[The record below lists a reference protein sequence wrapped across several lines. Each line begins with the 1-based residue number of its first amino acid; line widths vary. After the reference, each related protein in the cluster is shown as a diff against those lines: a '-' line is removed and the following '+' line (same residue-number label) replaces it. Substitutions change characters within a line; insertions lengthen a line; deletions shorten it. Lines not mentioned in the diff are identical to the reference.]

1 MKTQKEYNQCQ
12 QPISCHNCSS
22 NQICQAWVDFV
33 KHHNDT
39 KPYAHFDLR
48 VSLSMPSIRKYV
60 MDRTKIV
67 THSFYPFIHFEK
79 KNSRYGKKGPKK
91 PRELYYCS
99 HLDRCVYQ
107 RYAFLLN
114 YQYNIWA
121 CENNI
126 DDVAI
131 AYRDSLGKNNIDFAK
146 DAFDAIRSF
155 PQCFILVGDF
165 TNFFDNLEHQ
175 YLKKMMC
182 EVLGVERLPQDY
194 FSVFKNITRF
204 SSWDWK
210 DIVKAAGEN
219 IAERGVRKKI
229 NSKETVLTKE
239 QFQKN
244 KKDIKKNISGVGV
257 PQGSPISAVLS
268 NIYMIKFDKDI
279 KRYVT
284 SKGGIYMRYSD
295 DFIIVLPYERDAE
308 IADFTSY
315 IFSYVESMK
324 GLIDLQK
331 EKTSCYTYK
340 DEVIYEGD
348 QPSSINYLGFLFD
361 GKNIRIRPRAI
372 TKYYYRMRRKAN
384 TIGRSNWTS
393 SKGRR
398 ISAKELYSIYSRNDE
413 KQTFIDYARKAKGI
427 LKLND
432 QEANAL
438 IKHHNR
444 YGYKRRP
451 EKIRRTLMILQLR
464 IMSVLLAVPVCQPL
478 SSISS

>member
-131 AYRDSLGKNNIDFAK
+131 AYRDKLGKNNIDFAK

-182 EVLGVERLPQDY
+182 KVLGVERLPQDY

-257 PQGSPISAVLS
+257 PQGSPISTVLS

-432 QEANAL
+432 QEANVL
-438 IKHHNR
+438 IKHH
-444 YGYKRRP
+444 KR
-451 EKIRRTLMILQLR
+451 KIAMAIKEGQKK
-464 IMSVLLAVPVCQPL
+464 
-478 SSISS
+478 

>member
-22 NQICQAWVDFV
+22 NQICQAWVNFV

-60 MDRTKIV
+60 MDRAKIV

-107 RYAFLLN
+107 RYTFLLN

-121 CENNI
+121 YENNI

-131 AYRDSLGKNNIDFAK
+131 AYRDNLGKNNIDFAK
-146 DAFDAIRSF
+146 DAFDAIRNF

-204 SSWDWK
+204 SSWGWK

-219 IAERGVRKKI
+219 IEERGVRKKI
-229 NSKETVLTKE
+229 NSKDTVLTKE
-239 QFQKN
+239 QFQKS
-244 KKDIKKNISGVGV
+244 KKDIKKNVSGVGV

-268 NIYMIKFDKDI
+268 NIYMIEFDKYI
-279 KRYVT
+279 KRYVA
-284 SKGGIYMRYSD
+284 SKSGIYMRYSD

-340 DEVIYEGD
+340 NEVVYEGD
-348 QPSSINYLGFLFD
+348 RPSSINYLGFLFD

-372 TKYYYRMRRKAN
+372 TKYYYRMRRKAH

-393 SKGRR
+393 TKGKH

-413 KQTFIDYARKAKGI
+413 KQTFIDYARKAKGV

-432 QEANAL
+432 QEADAL
-438 IKHHNR
+438 IKYH
-444 YGYKRRP
+444 KR
-451 EKIRRTLMILQLR
+451 KIAMAIKEGQKK
-464 IMSVLLAVPVCQPL
+464 
-478 SSISS
+478 

>member
-60 MDRTKIV
+60 MDRSKIV

-244 KKDIKKNISGVGV
+244 KKDIKKNVSGVGV

-340 DEVIYEGD
+340 DEAIYEGD

-438 IKHHNR
+438 IKHH
-444 YGYKRRP
+444 KR
-451 EKIRRTLMILQLR
+451 KIAMAIKEGQKK
-464 IMSVLLAVPVCQPL
+464 
-478 SSISS
+478 

>member
-60 MDRTKIV
+60 MDRSKIV

-131 AYRDSLGKNNIDFAK
+131 AYRDNLGKNNIDFAK

-194 FSVFKNITRF
+194 FSIFKNITRF
-204 SSWDWK
+204 SSLDWK

-219 IAERGVRKKI
+219 IEERGIRKKI
-229 NSKETVLTKE
+229 NSKDTVLNKE

-244 KKDIKKNISGVGV
+244 KKDIKKNVSGVGV

-268 NIYMIKFDKDI
+268 NIYMIEFDKDI
-279 KRYVT
+279 KRYVA

-295 DFIIVLPYERDAE
+295 DFIIVLPYERDTE

-324 GLIDLQK
+324 GLVDLQK

-340 DEVIYEGD
+340 NEVVYEGD
-348 QPSSINYLGFLFD
+348 RPSSINYLGFLFD
-361 GKNIRIRPRAI
+361 GKSIRIRPRAI
-372 TKYYYRMRRKAN
+372 TKYYYRMRRKAH

-393 SKGRR
+393 SKGRH

-413 KQTFIDYARKAKGI
+413 KQTFIDYAKKAKGI

-432 QEANAL
+432 QEADAL
-438 IKHHNR
+438 IKYH
-444 YGYKRRP
+444 KR
-451 EKIRRTLMILQLR
+451 KIAMAIKEGQKK
-464 IMSVLLAVPVCQPL
+464 
-478 SSISS
+478 

>member
-91 PRELYYCS
+91 PRDLYYCS

-114 YQYNIWA
+114 CQYNIWA

-131 AYRDSLGKNNIDFAK
+131 AYRDNLGKNNIDFAK

-165 TNFFDNLEHQ
+165 TNFFDNLEHR

-257 PQGSPISAVLS
+257 PQGSPVSAVLS

-361 GKNIRIRPRAI
+361 GKSIRIRPRAI
-372 TKYYYRMRRKAN
+372 TKYYYRMRRKAH

-438 IKHHNR
+438 IKHH
-444 YGYKRRP
+444 KR
-451 EKIRRTLMILQLR
+451 KIAMAIKEGKKK
-464 IMSVLLAVPVCQPL
+464 
-478 SSISS
+478 

>member
-194 FSVFKNITRF
+194 LSVFQNITRF

-229 NSKETVLTKE
+229 NSKEIVLTKE

-372 TKYYYRMRRKAN
+372 TKYYYRMRRKAH

-438 IKHHNR
+438 IKHH
-444 YGYKRRP
+444 KR
-451 EKIRRTLMILQLR
+451 KIAMAIKEGQKK
-464 IMSVLLAVPVCQPL
+464 
-478 SSISS
+478 

>member
-12 QPISCHNCSS
+12 QPTSCHNCSS

-279 KRYVT
+279 KRYVIC
-284 SKGGIYMRYSD
+284 KGGIYMRYSD

-438 IKHHNR
+438 IKHH
-444 YGYKRRP
+444 KR
-451 EKIRRTLMILQLR
+451 KIAMAIKEGQKK
-464 IMSVLLAVPVCQPL
+464 
-478 SSISS
+478 

>member
-1 MKTQKEYNQCQ
+1 MNTQKEYNQCQ

-60 MDRTKIV
+60 MDRSKIV

-131 AYRDSLGKNNIDFAK
+131 AYRDNLGKNNIDFAK

-194 FSVFKNITRF
+194 FSIFKNITRF

-219 IAERGVRKKI
+219 IEERGIRKKI
-229 NSKETVLTKE
+229 NSKDTVLNKE
-239 QFQKN
+239 QFQKS
-244 KKDIKKNISGVGV
+244 KKDIKKNVSGVGV

-268 NIYMIKFDKDI
+268 NIYMIEFDKDI
-279 KRYVT
+279 KRYVA

-295 DFIIVLPYERDAE
+295 DFIIVLPYERDTE

-324 GLIDLQK
+324 GLVDLQK

-340 DEVIYEGD
+340 NEVVYEGD
-348 QPSSINYLGFLFD
+348 RPSSINYLGFLFD
-361 GKNIRIRPRAI
+361 GKSIRIRPRAI
-372 TKYYYRMRRKAN
+372 TKYYYRMRRKAH

-393 SKGRR
+393 SKGRH

-413 KQTFIDYARKAKGI
+413 KQTFIDYAKKAKGI

-432 QEANAL
+432 QEADAL
-438 IKHHNR
+438 IKHH
-444 YGYKRRP
+444 KR
-451 EKIRRTLMILQLR
+451 KIAMAIKEGQKK
-464 IMSVLLAVPVCQPL
+464 
-478 SSISS
+478 

>member
-22 NQICQAWVDFV
+22 NQICQAWVNFV

-39 KPYAHFDLR
+39 KSYAHFDLR

-60 MDRTKIV
+60 MDRAKIV

-114 YQYNIWA
+114 YQYNILA
-121 CENNI
+121 YENNI

-131 AYRDSLGKNNIDFAK
+131 AYRDNLGKNNIDFAK
-146 DAFDAIRSF
+146 DAFDAIRNF

-204 SSWDWK
+204 SSWGWK

-219 IAERGVRKKI
+219 IEERGVRKKI
-229 NSKETVLTKE
+229 NSKDTVLTKE
-239 QFQKN
+239 QFQKS
-244 KKDIKKNISGVGV
+244 KKDIKKNVSGVGV

-268 NIYMIKFDKDI
+268 NIYMIEFDKYI
-279 KRYVT
+279 KRYVA
-284 SKGGIYMRYSD
+284 SKSGIYMRYSD

-340 DEVIYEGD
+340 NEVVYEGD

-372 TKYYYRMRRKAN
+372 TKYYYRMRRKAH

-393 SKGRR
+393 TKGKH

-413 KQTFIDYARKAKGI
+413 KQTFIDYARKAKGV

-432 QEANAL
+432 QEADAL
-438 IKHHNR
+438 IKYH
-444 YGYKRRP
+444 KR
-451 EKIRRTLMILQLR
+451 KIAMAIKEGQKK
-464 IMSVLLAVPVCQPL
+464 
-478 SSISS
+478 

>member
-12 QPISCHNCSS
+12 QSISCHNCSS
-22 NQICQAWVDFV
+22 KQICQAWVDFV

-48 VSLSMPSIRKYV
+48 VSLSMPSLRKYV
-60 MDRTKIV
+60 MDRAKVV

-131 AYRDSLGKNNIDFAK
+131 AYRDNLGKNNIDFAK

-210 DIVKAAGEN
+210 GIVKAAGEN

-229 NSKETVLTKE
+229 NSKEIVLTKE

-372 TKYYYRMRRKAN
+372 TKYYYRMRRKAH

-438 IKHHNR
+438 IKHH
-444 YGYKRRP
+444 KR
-451 EKIRRTLMILQLR
+451 KIAMAIKEGQKK
-464 IMSVLLAVPVCQPL
+464 
-478 SSISS
+478 

>member
-12 QPISCHNCSS
+12 RPISCHNCSS
-22 NQICQAWVDFV
+22 NQMCQAWVDFV

-48 VSLSMPSIRKYV
+48 VSLAMPSIRKYV
-60 MDRTKIV
+60 MDRAKIV

-114 YQYNIWA
+114 CQYNSWA

-131 AYRDSLGKNNIDFAK
+131 AYRDNLGKNNIDFAK

-155 PQCFILVGDF
+155 PQCFILVGDL

-219 IAERGVRKKI
+219 IEEKGVRKKI
-229 NSKETVLTKE
+229 NSKDTVLTKE
-239 QFQKN
+239 QFQKSKN
-244 KKDIKKNISGVGV
+244 DIKKNVSGVGV

-268 NIYMIKFDKDI
+268 NIYMIEFDKDI
-279 KRYVT
+279 KRYVA

-295 DFIIVLPYERDAE
+295 DFIIVLPYERDSE

-340 DEVIYEGD
+340 NKVVYEGD

-361 GKNIRIRPRAI
+361 GKNIRLRPRAI
-372 TKYYYRMRRKAN
+372 TKYYYRMRRKAH
-384 TIGRSNWTS
+384 TIGRSNWIS
-393 SKGRR
+393 SKGRH
-398 ISAKELYSIYSRNDE
+398 ISAKEL
-413 KQTFIDYARKAKGI
+413 
-427 LKLND
+427 
-432 QEANAL
+432 
-438 IKHHNR
+438 
-444 YGYKRRP
+444 
-451 EKIRRTLMILQLR
+451 
-464 IMSVLLAVPVCQPL
+464 
-478 SSISS
+478 

>member
-39 KPYAHFDLR
+39 KPYAYFDLR

-438 IKHHNR
+438 IKHH
-444 YGYKRRP
+444 KR
-451 EKIRRTLMILQLR
+451 KIAMAIKEGQKK
-464 IMSVLLAVPVCQPL
+464 
-478 SSISS
+478 

>member
-39 KPYAHFDLR
+39 KPYAHFDLS

-131 AYRDSLGKNNIDFAK
+131 AYRDNLGKNNIDFAK

-229 NSKETVLTKE
+229 NSKETLLTKE

-257 PQGSPISAVLS
+257 PQGSPVSAVLS

-361 GKNIRIRPRAI
+361 GKSIRIRPRAI
-372 TKYYYRMRRKAN
+372 TKYYYRMRRKAH
-384 TIGRSNWTS
+384 TIGRSNWIS
-393 SKGRR
+393 SKGRH

-413 KQTFIDYARKAKGI
+413 KQTFIDYAKKAKGI

-438 IKHHNR
+438 IKHH
-444 YGYKRRP
+444 KR
-451 EKIRRTLMILQLR
+451 KIAMAIKEGQKK
-464 IMSVLLAVPVCQPL
+464 
-478 SSISS
+478 

>member
-131 AYRDSLGKNNIDFAK
+131 AYRDKLGKNNIDFAK

-257 PQGSPISAVLS
+257 PQGAPISAVLS

-438 IKHHNR
+438 IKHH
-444 YGYKRRP
+444 KR
-451 EKIRRTLMILQLR
+451 KIAMAIKEGQKK
-464 IMSVLLAVPVCQPL
+464 
-478 SSISS
+478 

>member
-131 AYRDSLGKNNIDFAK
+131 AYRDNLGKNNIDFAK

-229 NSKETVLTKE
+229 ISKETLLTKE
-239 QFQKN
+239 EFQKN
-244 KKDIKKNISGVGV
+244 KTDIKKNIFGVGV

-432 QEANAL
+432 QEANVL
-438 IKHHNR
+438 IKHH
-444 YGYKRRP
+444 KR
-451 EKIRRTLMILQLR
+451 KIAMAIKEGQKK
-464 IMSVLLAVPVCQPL
+464 
-478 SSISS
+478 

>member
-114 YQYNIWA
+114 CQYNIWA
-121 CENNI
+121 CKNNI

-398 ISAKELYSIYSRNDE
+398 ISAKELYSIYYRNDE

-438 IKHHNR
+438 IKHH
-444 YGYKRRP
+444 KR
-451 EKIRRTLMILQLR
+451 KIAMAIKEGKKK
-464 IMSVLLAVPVCQPL
+464 
-478 SSISS
+478 

>member
-12 QPISCHNCSS
+12 QPIACYNCSS
-22 NQICQAWVDFV
+22 NQKCQAWVDFV

-60 MDRTKIV
+60 MDRAKIV

-91 PRELYYCS
+91 SRELYYCS

-121 CENNI
+121 CENEI

-131 AYRDSLGKNNIDFAK
+131 AYRDNLGKNNIDFAK

-155 PQCFILVGDF
+155 SQCFILVGDF

-182 EVLGVERLPQDY
+182 KVLDVERLPQDY

-210 DIVKAAGEN
+210 DIVEAAGES
-219 IAERGVRKKI
+219 ITERGVRKKI
-229 NSKETVLTKE
+229 NSKDTVLTKE
-239 QFQKN
+239 QFQKS
-244 KKDIKKNISGVGV
+244 KKDIKKNISGIGV

-268 NIYMIKFDKDI
+268 NVYMIDFDKDI
-279 KRYVT
+279 KHYVD
-284 SKGGIYMRYSD
+284 SKDGIYMRYSD
-295 DFIIVLPYERDAE
+295 DFIIVLPYEKDAK
-308 IADFTSY
+308 ITDFINY
-315 IFSYVESMK
+315 IFSYVKSMK

-340 DEVIYEGD
+340 NEVVYEGD
-348 QPSSINYLGFLFD
+348 QPSSINYLGFLFN
-361 GKNIRIRPRAI
+361 GKDIRIRPRAI
-372 TKYYYRMRRKAN
+372 TKYYYRMRRKAR
-384 TIGRSNWTS
+384 TIGRSNWIS
-393 SKGRR
+393 SKGRH
-398 ISAKELYSIYSRNDE
+398 ISATELYSIYSDNDE
-413 KQTFIDYARKAKGI
+413 RQTFIDYAKKAKGI

-432 QEANAL
+432 QEADAL
-438 IKHHNR
+438 IKHHKR
-444 YGYKRRP
+444 KIAMAIKEGYK
-451 EKIRRTLMILQLR
+451 K
-464 IMSVLLAVPVCQPL
+464 
-478 SSISS
+478 

>member
-182 EVLGVERLPQDY
+182 KVLGVERLPQDY

-257 PQGSPISAVLS
+257 PQGSPISTVLS

-432 QEANAL
+432 QEANVL
-438 IKHHNR
+438 IKHH
-444 YGYKRRP
+444 KR
-451 EKIRRTLMILQLR
+451 KIAMAIKEGQKK
-464 IMSVLLAVPVCQPL
+464 
-478 SSISS
+478 

>member
-12 QPISCHNCSS
+12 QSISCHNCSS

-33 KHHNDT
+33 KHHNDI

-131 AYRDSLGKNNIDFAK
+131 AYRDNLGKNNIDFAK

-384 TIGRSNWTS
+384 TIGLSNWTS

-438 IKHHNR
+438 IKHH
-444 YGYKRRP
+444 KR
-451 EKIRRTLMILQLR
+451 KIAMAIKEGQKK
-464 IMSVLLAVPVCQPL
+464 
-478 SSISS
+478 

>member
-114 YQYNIWA
+114 CQYNIWA

-182 EVLGVERLPQDY
+182 EVLGVERLPQDC

-229 NSKETVLTKE
+229 NSKEIVLTKE

-438 IKHHNR
+438 IKHH
-444 YGYKRRP
+444 KR
-451 EKIRRTLMILQLR
+451 KIAMAIKEGQKK
-464 IMSVLLAVPVCQPL
+464 
-478 SSISS
+478 

>member
-12 QPISCHNCSS
+12 QSISCHNCSS
-22 NQICQAWVDFV
+22 KQICQAWVDFV

-131 AYRDSLGKNNIDFAK
+131 AYRDNLGKNNIDFAK

-438 IKHHNR
+438 IKHH
-444 YGYKRRP
+444 KR
-451 EKIRRTLMILQLR
+451 KIAMAIKEGQKK
-464 IMSVLLAVPVCQPL
+464 
-478 SSISS
+478 

>member
-114 YQYNIWA
+114 CQYNIWA

-131 AYRDSLGKNNIDFAK
+131 AYRDNLGKNNIDFAK

-229 NSKETVLTKE
+229 NSKETLLTKE

-438 IKHHNR
+438 IKHH
-444 YGYKRRP
+444 KR
-451 EKIRRTLMILQLR
+451 KIAMAIKEGQKK
-464 IMSVLLAVPVCQPL
+464 
-478 SSISS
+478 

>member
-1 MKTQKEYNQCQ
+1 MKTQKECNQCQ

-33 KHHNDT
+33 KRHNET

-60 MDRTKIV
+60 MDRAKIV
-67 THSFYPFIHFEK
+67 THSFYPFIHFER

-114 YQYNIWA
+114 CQYNIWA
-121 CENNI
+121 YKNNI

-131 AYRDSLGKNNIDFAK
+131 AYRDNLGKNNIDFAK

-182 EVLGVERLPQDY
+182 EVIGVERLPQDY

-219 IAERGVRKKI
+219 IEERGVRKKI
-229 NSKETVLTKE
+229 NSKDTVLTKE
-239 QFQKN
+239 QFQKS
-244 KKDIKKNISGVGV
+244 KKDIRKNVSGIGV

-268 NIYMIKFDKDI
+268 NIYMIEFDKDI

-284 SKGGIYMRYSD
+284 SKDGIYMRYSD

-308 IADFTSY
+308 IADFTRY

-324 GLIDLQK
+324 GLLNLQK

-340 DEVIYEGD
+340 NEVVYEGD

-361 GKNIRIRPRAI
+361 GKNIKMRPRAI
-372 TKYYYRMRRKAN
+372 TKYYYRMRRKAH

-393 SKGRR
+393 SKGRH

-432 QEANAL
+432 QETDAL
-438 IKHHNR
+438 IKHH
-444 YGYKRRP
+444 KQ
-451 EKIRRTLMILQLR
+451 KIAMAIKEGQKK
-464 IMSVLLAVPVCQPL
+464 
-478 SSISS
+478 

>member
-33 KHHNDT
+33 KRHNET

-60 MDRTKIV
+60 MDRAKIV
-67 THSFYPFIHFEK
+67 THSFYPFIHFER

-114 YQYNIWA
+114 CQYNIWA
-121 CENNI
+121 YENNI

-131 AYRDSLGKNNIDFAK
+131 AYRDNLGKNNIDFAK

-182 EVLGVERLPQDY
+182 EVIGVERLPQDY

-219 IAERGVRKKI
+219 IEERGVRKKI
-229 NSKETVLTKE
+229 NSKDTVLTKE
-239 QFQKN
+239 QFQKS
-244 KKDIKKNISGVGV
+244 KKDIRKNVSGIGV

-268 NIYMIKFDKDI
+268 NIYMIEFDKDI

-284 SKGGIYMRYSD
+284 SKDGIYMRYSD

-308 IADFTSY
+308 IADFTRY

-324 GLIDLQK
+324 GLLNLQK

-340 DEVIYEGD
+340 NEVVYEGD

-372 TKYYYRMRRKAN
+372 TKYYYRMRRKAH

-393 SKGRR
+393 SKGRH

-432 QEANAL
+432 QETDAL
-438 IKHHNR
+438 IKHH
-444 YGYKRRP
+444 KQ
-451 EKIRRTLMILQLR
+451 KIAMAIKEGQKK
-464 IMSVLLAVPVCQPL
+464 
-478 SSISS
+478 

>member
-131 AYRDSLGKNNIDFAK
+131 
-146 DAFDAIRSF
+146 
-155 PQCFILVGDF
+155 
-165 TNFFDNLEHQ
+165 
-175 YLKKMMC
+175 
-182 EVLGVERLPQDY
+182 
-194 FSVFKNITRF
+194 
-204 SSWDWK
+204 
-210 DIVKAAGEN
+210 
-219 IAERGVRKKI
+219 
-229 NSKETVLTKE
+229 
-239 QFQKN
+239 
-244 KKDIKKNISGVGV
+244 
-257 PQGSPISAVLS
+257 
-268 NIYMIKFDKDI
+268 DKDI

-438 IKHHNR
+438 IKHH
-444 YGYKRRP
+444 KR
-451 EKIRRTLMILQLR
+451 KIAMAIKEGQKK
-464 IMSVLLAVPVCQPL
+464 
-478 SSISS
+478 

>member
-22 NQICQAWVDFV
+22 NQICQAWVDLV

-39 KPYAHFDLR
+39 KPYAHFGLR

-131 AYRDSLGKNNIDFAK
+131 AYRDNLGKNNIDFAK

-372 TKYYYRMRRKAN
+372 TKYYYRMRRKAH

-438 IKHHNR
+438 IKHH
-444 YGYKRRP
+444 KR
-451 EKIRRTLMILQLR
+451 KIAMAIKEGQKK
-464 IMSVLLAVPVCQPL
+464 
-478 SSISS
+478 

>member
-39 KPYAHFDLR
+39 KPYAHFDRR

-114 YQYNIWA
+114 CQYNIWA

-438 IKHHNR
+438 IKHH
-444 YGYKRRP
+444 KR
-451 EKIRRTLMILQLR
+451 KIAMAIKEGQKK
-464 IMSVLLAVPVCQPL
+464 
-478 SSISS
+478 

>member
-12 QPISCHNCSS
+12 QPTSCHNCSS

-114 YQYNIWA
+114 YQYSIWA

-131 AYRDSLGKNNIDFAK
+131 AYRDNLGKNNIDFAK

-155 PQCFILVGDF
+155 PQCFIFVGDF

-279 KRYVT
+279 KRYVIC
-284 SKGGIYMRYSD
+284 KGGIYMRYSD

-372 TKYYYRMRRKAN
+372 TKYYYRMCRKAHA
-384 TIGRSNWTS
+384 IGRSNWIS

-438 IKHHNR
+438 IKHH
-444 YGYKRRP
+444 KR
-451 EKIRRTLMILQLR
+451 KIAMAIKEGQKK
-464 IMSVLLAVPVCQPL
+464 
-478 SSISS
+478 

>member
-12 QPISCHNCSS
+12 QPTSCHNCSS

-114 YQYNIWA
+114 YQYSIWA

-131 AYRDSLGKNNIDFAK
+131 AYRDNLGKNNIDFAK

-155 PQCFILVGDF
+155 PQCFIFVGDF

-279 KRYVT
+279 KRYVIC
-284 SKGGIYMRYSD
+284 KGGIYMRYSD

-361 GKNIRIRPRAI
+361 GKSIRIRPRAI

-438 IKHHNR
+438 IKHH
-444 YGYKRRP
+444 KR
-451 EKIRRTLMILQLR
+451 KIAMAIKEGQKK
-464 IMSVLLAVPVCQPL
+464 
-478 SSISS
+478 

>member
-60 MDRTKIV
+60 MDRSKIV

-131 AYRDSLGKNNIDFAK
+131 AYRDNLGKNNIDFAK
-146 DAFDAIRSF
+146 DAFEAIRSF

-194 FSVFKNITRF
+194 FSIFKNITRF

-219 IAERGVRKKI
+219 IEERGIRKKI
-229 NSKETVLTKE
+229 NSKDTVLNKE
-239 QFQKN
+239 QFQKS
-244 KKDIKKNISGVGV
+244 KKDIKKNVSGVGV

-268 NIYMIKFDKDI
+268 NIYMIEFDKDI
-279 KRYVT
+279 KRYVA

-295 DFIIVLPYERDAE
+295 DFIIVLPYERDTE
-308 IADFTSY
+308 NADFTSY

-324 GLIDLQK
+324 GLVDLQK

-340 DEVIYEGD
+340 NEVVYEGD
-348 QPSSINYLGFLFD
+348 RPSSINYLGFLFD
-361 GKNIRIRPRAI
+361 GKSIRIRPRAI
-372 TKYYYRMRRKAN
+372 TKYYYRMRRKAH

-393 SKGRR
+393 SKGRH
-398 ISAKELYSIYSRNDE
+398 ISAKELYSIYSRNDK
-413 KQTFIDYARKAKGI
+413 KQTFIDYAKKAKGI

-432 QEANAL
+432 QEADAL
-438 IKHHNR
+438 IKHH
-444 YGYKRRP
+444 KR
-451 EKIRRTLMILQLR
+451 KIAMAIKEGQKK
-464 IMSVLLAVPVCQPL
+464 
-478 SSISS
+478 

>member
-1 MKTQKEYNQCQ
+1 M
-12 QPISCHNCSS
+12 
-22 NQICQAWVDFV
+22 CQAWVDFV

-131 AYRDSLGKNNIDFAK
+131 AYRDKLGKNNIDFAK

-229 NSKETVLTKE
+229 NSKETLLTKE

-372 TKYYYRMRRKAN
+372 TKYYYRMRRKAH

-438 IKHHNR
+438 IKHH
-444 YGYKRRP
+444 KR
-451 EKIRRTLMILQLR
+451 KIAMAIKEGQKK
-464 IMSVLLAVPVCQPL
+464 
-478 SSISS
+478 

>member
-131 AYRDSLGKNNIDFAK
+131 AYRDKLGKNNIDFAK

-372 TKYYYRMRRKAN
+372 TKYYYRMRRKAH

-438 IKHHNR
+438 IKHH
-444 YGYKRRP
+444 KR
-451 EKIRRTLMILQLR
+451 KIAMAIKEGQKK
-464 IMSVLLAVPVCQPL
+464 
-478 SSISS
+478 

>member
-12 QPISCHNCSS
+12 QPTSCHNCSS

-114 YQYNIWA
+114 YQYSIWA

-257 PQGSPISAVLS
+257 PQGSPISTVLS

-438 IKHHNR
+438 IKHH
-444 YGYKRRP
+444 KR
-451 EKIRRTLMILQLR
+451 KIAMAIKEGQKK
-464 IMSVLLAVPVCQPL
+464 
-478 SSISS
+478 

>member
-121 CENNI
+121 CKNNI

-340 DEVIYEGD
+340 DEAIYEGD

-438 IKHHNR
+438 IKHH
-444 YGYKRRP
+444 KR
-451 EKIRRTLMILQLR
+451 KIAMAIKEGQKK
-464 IMSVLLAVPVCQPL
+464 
-478 SSISS
+478 

>member
-60 MDRTKIV
+60 MDRSKIV

-131 AYRDSLGKNNIDFAK
+131 AYRDNLGKNNIDFAK

-194 FSVFKNITRF
+194 FSIFKNITRF

-219 IAERGVRKKI
+219 IEERGIRKKI
-229 NSKETVLTKE
+229 NSKDTVLNKE
-239 QFQKN
+239 QFQKS
-244 KKDIKKNISGVGV
+244 KKDIKKNVSGVGV

-268 NIYMIKFDKDI
+268 NIYMIEFDKDI
-279 KRYVT
+279 KRYVA

-295 DFIIVLPYERDAE
+295 DFIIVLPYERDTE

-324 GLIDLQK
+324 GLVDLQK

-340 DEVIYEGD
+340 NEVVYEGD
-348 QPSSINYLGFLFD
+348 RPSSINYLGFLFD
-361 GKNIRIRPRAI
+361 GKSIRIRPRAI
-372 TKYYYRMRRKAN
+372 TKYYYRMRRKAH

-393 SKGRR
+393 SKGRH

-413 KQTFIDYARKAKGI
+413 KQTFIDYAKKAKGI

-432 QEANAL
+432 QESDAL
-438 IKHHNR
+438 IKHH
-444 YGYKRRP
+444 KR
-451 EKIRRTLMILQLR
+451 KIAMAIKEGQKK
-464 IMSVLLAVPVCQPL
+464 
-478 SSISS
+478 

>member
-60 MDRTKIV
+60 MDRAKVV

-131 AYRDSLGKNNIDFAK
+131 AYRDNLGKNNIDFAK

-210 DIVKAAGEN
+210 GIVKAAGEN

-229 NSKETVLTKE
+229 NSKEIVLTKE

-372 TKYYYRMRRKAN
+372 TKYYYRMRRKAH

-438 IKHHNR
+438 IKHH
-444 YGYKRRP
+444 KR
-451 EKIRRTLMILQLR
+451 KIAMAIKEGQKK
-464 IMSVLLAVPVCQPL
+464 
-478 SSISS
+478 

>member
-22 NQICQAWVDFV
+22 NQMCQAWVDFV

-131 AYRDSLGKNNIDFAK
+131 AYRDNLGKNNIDFAK

-155 PQCFILVGDF
+155 PQCFIFVGDF

-229 NSKETVLTKE
+229 NSKETLLTKE

-257 PQGSPISAVLS
+257 PQGAPISAVLS

-279 KRYVT
+279 KRYVIC
-284 SKGGIYMRYSD
+284 KGGIYMRYSD

-361 GKNIRIRPRAI
+361 GKSIRIRPRAI
-372 TKYYYRMRRKAN
+372 TKYYYRMRRKAH

-438 IKHHNR
+438 IKHH
-444 YGYKRRP
+444 KR
-451 EKIRRTLMILQLR
+451 KIAMAIKEGQKK
-464 IMSVLLAVPVCQPL
+464 
-478 SSISS
+478 

>member
-33 KHHNDT
+33 KHHNDI

-131 AYRDSLGKNNIDFAK
+131 AYRDNLGKNNINFAK

-372 TKYYYRMRRKAN
+372 TKYYYRMRRKAH

-438 IKHHNR
+438 IKHH
-444 YGYKRRP
+444 KR
-451 EKIRRTLMILQLR
+451 KIAMAIKEGQKK
-464 IMSVLLAVPVCQPL
+464 
-478 SSISS
+478 

>member
-114 YQYNIWA
+114 CQYNIWA

-182 EVLGVERLPQDY
+182 KVLGVERLPQDY

-438 IKHHNR
+438 IKHH
-444 YGYKRRP
+444 KR
-451 EKIRRTLMILQLR
+451 KIAMAIKEGQKK
-464 IMSVLLAVPVCQPL
+464 
-478 SSISS
+478 